1 MPWRVAK
8 LGYIFSPGDIQ
19 DPPDRLSRHA
29 DKEIRLAKRFQD
41 RERLLRIWNMLENL
55 TAYYQLSGVRLRR
68 QFEKRARFKQRRYP
82 TLDALLIGLRN
93 TDAFQIA
100 AADVPPP
107 IMKSNGQISFATA
120 DLVGIA
126 NACLGRQRIEAT

>member
-1 MPWRVAK
+1 MIDMPWRVAK

-55 TAYYQLSGVRLRR
+55 TAYYQFSGVRLRR
-68 QFEKRARFKQRRYP
+68 QFEKRPGAVM
-82 TLDALLIGLRN
+82 IGR
-93 TDAFQIA
+93 
-100 AADVPPP
+100 
-107 IMKSNGQISFATA
+107 
-120 DLVGIA
+120 
-126 NACLGRQRIEAT
+126 GRDSPLPCG